1 MKTLLKIIFAPVIA
15 VMWILIK
22 IGSLITYISGLALG
36 VVSGIFGVISVI
48 FLLTGSTQNGLIGL
62 VIAYL
67 LSPYGI
73 PMFTIL
79 LLGIIQKVR
88 FNLQEAI
95 YG

>member
-36 VVSGIFGVISVI
+36 IASGIFGVISII
-48 FLLTGSTQNGLIGL
+48 FLLIGSTQNGLIGL